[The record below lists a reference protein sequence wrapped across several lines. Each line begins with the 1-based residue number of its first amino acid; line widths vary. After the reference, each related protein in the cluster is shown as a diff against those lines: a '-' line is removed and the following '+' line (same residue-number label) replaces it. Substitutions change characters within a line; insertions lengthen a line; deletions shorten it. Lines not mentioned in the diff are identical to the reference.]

1 MIKKTLCTFCS
12 FGCEL
17 GIEFDDFG
25 IKGVEYL
32 KDTPNNGR
40 VCPRGS
46 ASVVYLDHP
55 KRLCVPVI
63 HNKYAEPEKIITDLK
78 RILTQPDSIA
88 VAIDRNV
95 TIEEENA
102 IIGFCT
108 RYNIKNIVSSYFEPE
123 SLLRN
128 FVEDKSGLTLEDIA
142 RSQMIVVFGDI
153 FNYAPMISK
162 SIINWKLSDRKNRLV
177 VIDSLVTH
185 TSYFATDFI
194 MTKPGMYS
202 LIPFALAGKLPD
214 GVESSVLTDVPEK
227 VLRTIAKDFKEA
239 GNGLIIATLP
249 FAHSYH
255 PELFPEGLRI
265 LSEYTG
271 KKVMPVFEFVH
282 ANKLESFTNIM
293 SQISDNQIKYLIN
306 FGELFPFYYPQIQEY
321 LRGVN
326 IYATSVLRFKN
337 FVQLPAALNIEKTG
351 SFLTTFGTKSIS
363 GIKPASGAHNITELL
378 NRIDSDYEPVEIKKS
393 HTQKIDVE
401 TTAKKVL
408 EKSAKTHRGLV
419 ILGEKSSYNYLG
431 LLEPPF
437 LKMNPVDAKEKGI
450 EPGDWV
456 VVESEKHKVKMRIRI
471 TDEVPEGYL
480 FTQPETP
487 DVRGIFD
494 IEIEDG
500 FINFVPAEVKVWQEE

>member
-46 ASVVYLDHP
+46 ASAVYLDHP
-55 KRLCVPVI
+55 KRLCVPVA
-63 HNKYAEPEKIITDLK
+63 HNKYAEPEKIMTDLK
-78 RILTQPDSIA
+78 KILTQPDSIA

-128 FVEDKSGLTLEDIA
+128 FVEDKPGLTLENIT

-194 MTKPGMYS
+194 MTRPGMYS
-202 LIPFALAGKLPD
+202 LMPFALVGKLPEGID
-214 GVESSVLTDVPEK
+214 SSVLTAVPEK
-227 VLRTIAKDFKEA
+227 VLRAIAKDLKEA

-255 PELFPEGLRI
+255 PELFPEGLQVM
-265 LSEYTG
+265 SEYTG
-271 KKVMPVFEFVH
+271 KRVMPIFEFVH
-282 ANKLESFTNIM
+282 ANRLGSFAKIINLIN
-293 SQISDNQIKYLIN
+293 DNEIKYLIN

-337 FVQLPAALNIEKTG
+337 FVQLPVALNIEKTG
-351 SFLTTFGTKSIS
+351 SFLTTFGPRSIS
-363 GIKPASGAHNITELL
+363 GIKPASGAHNIIELL
-378 NRIDSDYEPVEIKKS
+378 NRIGSDYKPSEVRKS
-393 HTQKIDVE
+393 HSQKIAVE
-401 TTAKKVL
+401 TTAKKML
-408 EKSAKTHRGLV
+408 EKSARRHRRLV

-431 LLEPPF
+431 LLEPPL
-437 LKMNPVDAKEKGI
+437 LKINPVDAKENGI
-450 EPGDWV
+450 RPGDWV
-456 VVESEKHKVKMRIRI
+456 VVESERQKVKVCARI

-500 FINFVPAEVKVWQEE
+500 LLNFVPAEVKVWQEE